1 MWPILVIVH
10 PQTALGALRS
20 HGATPQ
26 GAGGRPAS
34 TRGDPPGER
43 KIDNKTRI
51 VLLDAFV
58 GRCGGIARR
67 ENGAGFVQFRSAC
80 ADNVGRAPPGAAC
93 ASIVFLKQTFFYKN
107 NSTTNHK
114 PRPLPPRRPSPAPPP
129 PPPPS
134 IATRRP
140 PTADHR
146 PPTAYRRPPRRRQ
159 AKRTSS
165 RRHRPGCRG
174 GADGRRETIERRAL
188 DAADDLVAVRAS
200 VLRVGKNKRF

>member
-1 MWPILVIVH
+1 LF
-10 PQTALGALRS
+10 
-20 HGATPQ
+20 
-26 GAGGRPAS
+26 
-34 TRGDPPGER
+34 
-43 KIDNKTRI
+43 
-51 VLLDAFV
+51 LLNAFV

-67 ENGAGFVQFRSAC
+67 ENGAGFVQFWSAC
-80 ADNVGRAPPGAAC
+80 AGNVRRAPPGAAC
-93 ASIVFLKQTFFYKN
+93 ASIVFFKQTFFYKN

-134 IATRRP
+134 IASRRP

-146 PPTAYRRPPRRRQ
+146 PPTADRRPPRRRQ

>member
-1 MWPILVIVH
+1 MTEPRTIKVTIGHMLALYRTIQFGFEAKHQPRTFIL
-10 PQTALGALRS
+10 LESLFLRFEPFVKKRRFQS
-20 HGATPQ
+20 AT
-26 GAGGRPAS
+26 
-34 TRGDPPGER
+34 
-43 KIDNKTRI
+43 
-51 VLLDAFV
+51 VLF
-58 GRCGGIARR
+58 
-67 ENGAGFVQFRSAC
+67 
-80 ADNVGRAPPGAAC
+80 
-93 ASIVFLKQTFFYKN
+93 FLIKQTFFYKKK
-107 NSTTNHK
+107 STTNHK

-146 PPTAYRRPPRRRQ
+146 PPTADRRPPRRRQ

-200 VLRVGKNKRF
+200 VLRVGKIKRF